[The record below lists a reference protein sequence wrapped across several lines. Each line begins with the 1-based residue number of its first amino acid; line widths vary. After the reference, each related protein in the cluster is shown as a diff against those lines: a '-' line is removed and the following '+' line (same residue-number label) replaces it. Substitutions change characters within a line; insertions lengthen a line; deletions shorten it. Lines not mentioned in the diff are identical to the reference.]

1 MKKRDVLWIAVAVAT
16 AIRLFTPVDRGALAI
31 AGVIGAVGI
40 AVLIVAGDRALRVAA
55 VFLILVATADA
66 AAHFAER
73 EMARAFDAHST
84 EHLSHDVARIR
95 RQIVATEASLDRDLT
110 KIAQHIAN
118 VRPVQRIVLFTEL
131 RNAIGSKVRRGARIV
146 DSAGTPVA
154 WWGEELRTAGGRSYE
169 FDATN
174 VYVIR
179 ARTAGNYA
187 LQVFERVPN
196 EPGDSGFTVHHS
208 DIWVNAVK
216 FHGGF
221 LRLAGDSKR
230 FVVDRR
236 ADSTLYVDVDP
247 RSLAEVIDI
256 GRQQGRTVAAILL
269 ALGAL
274 TVFVLLWRDLVQPV
288 ARVTATVAAIVVA
301 RTALLAIHPSTDPLH
316 IFGYEV
322 FASKILGPF
331 SRSPFDLFLTALAA
345 IAIVTALL
353 SFFARVPIIL
363 RAAIALIAAWGLVDL
378 QHNLVNNSRISS
390 VPDHIVPTTTAQF
403 FLLSS
408 MMLFAL
414 SVLLLVR
421 HEESRRKA
429 WIAAAAY
436 LVPVLLTGY
445 YFWPSAGAA
454 FLCAGLTVL
463 ASIVAR
469 AFTYRGWPAMFATA
483 LLVVPIA
490 YVPVEVFEQASTRRF
505 IADTYA
511 PLVIGE
517 AGQLRTMIEDTLHNE
532 FARTELS
539 SILPDDYRHMNLED
553 LAYALWLRSDLS
565 KWRIPAVISITDEV
579 TKRQISRFG
588 VGLPQFNERGS
599 AVGREILQVGSVT
612 RVLIHHD
619 FDVTAFGTTIALGS
633 VHVVNPADPGST
645 SFADVYRDFFEL
657 GAEDTT
663 TGLRTQ
669 REPTVYDRAGTLHG
683 TPVRLPQTPSWYF
696 ASLKPG
702 AGIWLET
709 TQAREP
715 TMVFL
720 RRTDAAL
727 YAFPLQAPTAL
738 QEIRRAGGVA
748 IWAIA
753 AVLAIII
760 IRSLPALVRVI
771 RSPARLDFRARTSLY
786 VTVVVV
792 LPLVLFVLFVRAYLA
807 NRLETQYI
815 EQGQTA
821 LNAAQRVIEDYLAST
836 SATRPEQVL
845 DDEIFSWLARV
856 VGHDLHLYRGADV
869 IASSRRDLFAA
880 HVESERLPGDVYRQ
894 IVLRGWQ
901 YWRAERSFGPARYYE
916 IYSPITLS
924 PGEKYTLAL
933 PFIVQGRQI
942 EAQVN
947 DLAATIYM
955 LLVFIALA
963 SIVVAFRIA
972 RTVTRPVQG
981 LVLGA
986 RAVARGDFDLNLRA
1000 PNDPDL
1006 GLLVRTFRDMAGSIR
1021 RQQDELRHERDR
1033 VQTLLENITAAVV
1046 VLDGEMR
1053 VMVTNRAARR
1063 LFALSDDVSAFRPEF
1078 PELREFLE
1086 KHQRRRASSTEVEMN
1101 VDDNL
1106 RTYRISIVPLPDSEE
1121 EMLIAEDVTEI
1132 LRSNRLEAWGEMA
1145 RQVAHEIK
1153 NPLTPIQLTAEHLR
1167 AVAEHNDANLPAVVR
1182 SAVESILRQ
1191 VVTLRETSR
1200 EFSDY
1205 ASLRQLQRRPIDL
1218 RSLLADIASGY
1229 AATSERGIRF
1239 HANIGTD
1246 TPANYSGDARLLRG
1260 AISNLIENALQASNG
1275 EVRLGSHTVDSR
1287 VIISVE
1293 DNGPGVP
1300 NDVLPR
1306 IFDPYFS
1313 TKSTGTGLGLAIARK
1328 AVEEHGGHIHA
1339 ENLNPGL
1346 RVSIELPLK

>member
-1 MKKRDVLWIAVAVAT
+1 MKKKDVLWIAVALAT
-16 AIRLFTPVDRGALAI
+16 AIRLFAHGDRGALAI
-31 AGVIGAVGI
+31 AGILAAVGAI
-40 AVLIVAGDRALRVAA
+40 AMIFARDGALRVAGL
-55 VFLILVATADA
+55 FLILAGTADA
-66 AAHFAER
+66 AARFAETGTLR
-73 EMARAFDAHST
+73 SFTTRSAQ
-84 EHLSHDVARIR
+84 HLAHDVAHIR
-95 RQIVATEASLDRDLT
+95 NQIAATEASLDADAAAVAPR
-110 KIAQHIAN
+110 IAN
-118 VRPVQRIVLFTEL
+118 VRPVQRIALFTEL
-131 RNAIGSKVRRGARIV
+131 RKAIGSKPGRGARIV
-146 DSAGTPVA
+146 DQNGTPIA

-179 ARTAGNYA
+179 ARKAGGYS
-187 LQVFERVPN
+187 LQMFERIPN
-196 EPGDSGFTVHHS
+196 EPRDTASTVHHA
-208 DIWVNAVK
+208 DAWVDSVK

-221 LRLAGDSKR
+221 LRLDGDSKR
-230 FVVDRR
+230 FMVEKRP
-236 ADSTLYVDVDP
+236 DSTLYIDVDP
-247 RSLAEVIDI
+247 RSLNEVVES
-256 GRQQGRTVAAILL
+256 GRQQARTVTALLL
-269 ALGAL
+269 AIGAL
-274 TVFVLLWRDLVQPV
+274 IVLAMLWRDLSRPAVRVSTTIALIAV
-288 ARVTATVAAIVVA
+288 ARI
-301 RTALLAIHPSTDPLH
+301 ALLAIHPPADPLH
-316 IFGYEV
+316 IFRFDVY
-322 FASKILGPF
+322 ASKILGPF
-331 SRSPFDLFLTALAA
+331 SRSPFDLFLTALA
-345 IAIVTALL
+345 ITAIVIVLAR
-353 SFFARVPIIL
+353 FFARVPIII
-363 RAAIALIAAWGLVDL
+363 RAAFALAAAWGLVEL
-378 QHNLVNNSRISS
+378 QQNLVNNSRISS
-390 VPDHIVPTTTAQF
+390 IPDHIVPNSTAQF
-403 FLLSS
+403 FLLGSA
-408 MMLFAL
+408 MLLGL
-414 SVLLLVR
+414 SVLILAR
-421 HEESRRKA
+421 HDEPRRRGLT
-429 WIAAAAY
+429 AAAAY
-436 LVPVLLTGY
+436 LLPVLLAAYT
-445 YFWPSAGAA
+445 FWPTAGAA
-454 FLCAGLTVL
+454 LLCAGLTVL

-469 AFTYRGWPAMFATA
+469 SFSDRGWPAMFATA

-490 YVPVEVFEQASTRRF
+490 YAPIEVFEQASSRRF

-565 KWRIPAVISITDEV
+565 KWRIPAVISITDEF
-579 TKRQISRFG
+579 TRRQISRFG

-619 FDVTAFGTTIALGS
+619 FDVTAFGTTIAVGS
-633 VHVVNPADPGST
+633 VHVVNPADPGAT
-645 SFADVYRDFFEL
+645 SFADVYRDFFES
-657 GAEDTT
+657 GTEDTT

-669 REPTVYDRAGTLHG
+669 REPTVYDREGTLHG
-683 TPVRLPQTPSWYF
+683 APVRLPQTPSWYF

-702 AGIWLET
+702 TGIWLET

-715 TMVFL
+715 TTVFL

-727 YAFPLQAPTAL
+727 YAFPMQIPTAL
-738 QEIRRAGGVA
+738 QQIRRAGGVA

-760 IRSLPALVRVI
+760 LRSLPALIRVI

-792 LPLVLFVLFVRAYLA
+792 LPLILFVLFVRAYLA

-856 VGHDLHLYRGADV
+856 IGHDLHLYRNEELV
-869 IASSRRDLFAA
+869 ASSRRDLFAA

-901 YWRAERSFGPARYYE
+901 LFRGERTFGPARYYE
-916 IYSPITLS
+916 IYSPISLV

-963 SIVVAFRIA
+963 SIAVAFRIA

-981 LVLGA
+981 LVAGA
-986 RAVARGDFDLNLRA
+986 RAVARGDFDVNVRA

-1006 GLLVRTFRDMAGSIR
+1006 GLLVRTFRDMAQSIR
-1021 RQQDELRHERDR
+1021 RQQDELRRERDR

-1046 VLDGEMR
+1046 VLDGSMR
-1053 VMVTNRAARR
+1053 VMATNVAARK
-1063 LFALSDDVSAFRPEF
+1063 LFGVTDDTAAFRPAF
-1078 PELREFLE
+1078 PELRQFLST
-1086 KHQRRRASSTEVEMN
+1086 HQRRRASSTEVEMV
-1101 VDDNL
+1101 VDDNV
-1106 RTYRISIVPLPDSEE
+1106 RTYRISIVPLPESDE

-1167 AVAEHNDANLPAVVR
+1167 AVAEHNDANLPAGVR
-1182 SAVESILRQ
+1182 GAVDNILRQ
-1191 VVTLRETSR
+1191 VVTLRETSK

-1205 ASLRQLQRRPIDL
+1205 ASLRQVQRRPIDL
-1218 RSLLADIASGY
+1218 RSLLADIAASY
-1229 AATSERGIRF
+1229 SATSERGVRF
-1239 HANIGTD
+1239 HADIGSD

-1260 AISNLIENALQASNG
+1260 AISNLIENALQASSG

-1287 VIISVE
+1287 VVISVE

-1300 NDVLPR
+1300 SEVLPK

-1328 AVEEHGGHIHA
+1328 AVEEHGGQIHA